1 MSATAPSSHQKSSFA
16 PLVTDSANYGI
27 SSATDKPSMVGNFP
41 NNHFS
46 EYISLAW
53 QNMASIKSARKV
65 SREANK
71 AAKQYYTFTFI
82 DNLDSEDEDILDRVE
97 HSEKVGDSLP
107 IKNHVE
113 LEEDESI
120 YNSKFAFDDEEAW
133 LGSRNK
139 PEVEDIM
146 NNNDEKA
153 VVEKANTETAKSNPA
168 GTGKKN
174 VIGVFVSQST
184 PALVS

>member
-16 PLVTDSANYGI
+16 PLSVADSSNYGI
-27 SSATDKPSMVGNFP
+27 SSATDKTSTTSNLP
-41 NNHFS
+41 NHHFS

-82 DNLDSEDEDILDRVE
+82 DDLDSDNEDIL
-97 HSEKVGDSLP
+97 EKAESGENVFDSLP
-107 IKNHVE
+107 KKDHVE

-139 PEVEDIM
+139 PEIEDII

-153 VVEKANTETAKSNPA
+153 SVDNAKSKPA
-168 GTGKKN
+168 GTAKTN
-174 VIGVFVSQST
+174 VIGVFVSQSS
-184 PALVS
+184 PALVR